1 METQPFLFSY
11 VYYNKDHTMN
21 ALTLIQTLTFTKA
34 SDTKLETAT
43 NVLAE
48 LKVMSQTKGLPF
60 RTIRRAIKM
69 QEKTIKNI

>member
-1 METQPFLFSY
+1 MTATAIIS
-11 VYYNKDHTMN
+11 
-21 ALTLIQTLTFTKA
+21 TLTFTKA

-48 LKVMSQTKGLPF
+48 LKVMENTKGLPF

-69 QEKTIKNI
+69 QEKTIKTL